1 MGLLDGYTPE
11 QIERAK
17 QKLLKKQEYDRSHA
31 DRIHDLHHK
40 NYTENKQ
47 RYSRQNKERHATHRE
62 EDNARMRLRHQNNLE
77 QDHAVRKKKY
87 QDNKEEKKAKGR
99 AYHWAN
105 RKTDNDRMY
114 LYALD
119 HRKERRLYNIEHK
132 DESAEYQRRH
142 NAAHPEVVK
151 VAVARRRARE
161 REAEGSFTG
170 KEFIQKCEEYHN
182 KCAYCGAENIT
193 LTVDH
198 IIPLSKGGSNYI
210 SNIVPACRS
219 CNSRKRDKDL
229 EDFLDEIK
237 M

>member
-1 MGLLDGYTPE
+1 
-11 QIERAK
+11 
-17 QKLLKKQEYDRSHA
+17 
-31 DRIHDLHHK
+31 
-40 NYTENKQ
+40 
-47 RYSRQNKERHATHRE
+47 
-62 EDNARMRLRHQNNLE
+62 MRLRHQNNLE